1 MITRR
6 SLLGA
11 AGALCWAGAANA
23 VGPDK
28 IDATELGLLPRSKQD
43 QSITFQKA
51 IDRAAYLGLAL
62 FLPYGAIRVHS
73 INLPDNAV
81 IIGTGSDSIL
91 ELSDGQSVLQASD
104 RRGIRLES
112 FQITG
117 PFGANEDAN
126 TGLIMLENCSDLKIL
141 DCHITTSATN
151 GIVLNSCAG
160 RITDNT
166 ISGIYGAAI
175 ASRDGRGMWFQDNLI
190 HDCANLGVYVDRAEP
205 GFDGSI
211 ITGNRISRIDWVEGG
226 NGQNG
231 NGINAFRTGGVVIS
245 DNVISDCA
253 FSAVRLNATENCQV
267 TGNICRKSGEVA
279 IFSEFGFSGSIVA
292 NNIVDQAATGISI
305 TNLDEGGRLAVCS
318 GNIVRNIAPKSMVNP
333 DTTPVGIAV
342 EADTVV
348 NANVVEIVPG
358 VGISL
363 GWGPHMRN
371 LTVSSNVVRTCD
383 IAIGVSVVEGGGAVN
398 ITGNLIQL
406 NDTSLAIAGMEWDD
420 VTQTDLI
427 EHVAD
432 YAHIS
437 LSGNHVA
444 S

>member
-1 MITRR
+1 M
-6 SLLGA
+6 
-11 AGALCWAGAANA
+11 
-23 VGPDK
+23 
-28 IDATELGLLPRSKQD
+28 TELGLIPRSKQD
-43 QSITFQKA
+43 QSVTFQKA
-51 IDRAAYLGLAL
+51 IDRAAYLGQAL

-91 ELSDGQSVLQASD
+91 ELSDGQSVFLAAD

-117 PFGANEDAN
+117 PFGSNEDTN
-126 TGLIMLENCSDLKIL
+126 SGLIALENCSDLKIR

-175 ASRDGRGMWFQDNLI
+175 ASSNGRGMWFQDNLI
-190 HDCANLGVYVDRAEP
+190 HDCANLGIYVDRTEP

-211 ITGNRISRIDWVEGG
+211 ITGNRISRVDWIDGG

-245 DNVISDCA
+245 DNAISDCA

-267 TGNICRKSGEVA
+267 TGNICRNSGEVA
-279 IFSEFGFSGSIVA
+279 IFSEFGFSGSIVSD
-292 NNIVDQAATGISI
+292 NIIDGAAQGISI
-305 TNLDEGGRLAVCS
+305 TNLDDGGRLAVCN
-318 GNIVRNIAPKSMVNP
+318 GNIVRNITPQSLTNP

-348 NANVVEIVPG
+348 SGNVVENVPG
-358 VGISL
+358 VGIAM
-363 GWGPHMRN
+363 GWGPFMRD
-371 LTVSSNVVRTCD
+371 LNVANNVLRGCA
-383 IAIGVSVVEGGGAVN
+383 IGIGVSVVDGVGAVN

-406 NDTSLAIAGMEWDD
+406 GAGSLAIAAMEWND
-420 VTQTDLI
+420 VVDKDLASAITDYPL
-427 EHVAD
+427 
-432 YAHIS
+432 IS
-437 LSGNHVA
+437 LADNRESR
-444 S
+444 